1 MSKKESNG
9 LLLADM
15 SKQDIQKLKEE
26 QSFEMNIT
34 FDLELDQG
42 KSTNINKLLQV
53 KYKSSY
59 QFCLDVE
66 SEESSVSDPVQV
78 DDRDGVNVG

>member
-15 SKQDIQKLKEE
+15 SKQDIYKLKEE

-34 FDLELDQG
+34 FDLELD
-42 KSTNINKLLQV
+42 
-53 KYKSSY
+53 
-59 QFCLDVE
+59 
-66 SEESSVSDPVQV
+66 
-78 DDRDGVNVG
+78 